1 MAHVDG
7 ACGAAK
13 YTDGV
18 KESRKSKNPLRF
30 RQSSREDCLQHDAAD
45 ESDESKR
52 LPDAGE
58 QLGAV
63 EVLGRPRAAV
73 LRIQRSSKGSTGKA
87 DGEQET
93 RIKFAQQ
100 QKCSD
105 KRERNKWHSTPYD
118 RRSNLF
124 CFKTADGQRLRHQN
138 DGRAKS
144 EAEAEEQG
152 SQQHGV
158 PLQQIRQ
165 RHQWI
170 RTAQPPNQRAQ
181 QKERPAGEQSVE
193 YSGAPPV
200 EPFPLFAGE

>member
-7 ACGAAK
+7 ACRAAE

-18 KESRKSKNPLRF
+18 KKGRKSKDPLRF
-30 RQSSREDCLQHDAAD
+30 GQSAREDCLQHDAAD
-45 ESDESKR
+45 ESDESKG

-63 EVLGRPRAAV
+63 EVLRRPRAAV
-73 LRIQRSSKGSTGKA
+73 LRIQPGSKGSTGKA

-105 KRERNKWHSTPYD
+105 KRERNKWHSTPDD

-124 CFKTADGQRLRHQN
+124 CFETADGQCLRHKN
-138 DGRAKS
+138 DGRAQS

-152 SQQHGV
+152 S
-158 PLQQIRQ
+158 
-165 RHQWI
+165 
-170 RTAQPPNQRAQ
+170 
-181 QKERPAGEQSVE
+181 
-193 YSGAPPV
+193 
-200 EPFPLFAGE
+200 